1 MRLQQ
6 AAQWSQD
13 WITGSSS
20 VNRGF
25 SELLWAV
32 MSARFAGLSGA
43 ISGEWQKE
51 LSNKEDHDGG

>member
-1 MRLQQ
+1 
-6 AAQWSQD
+6 
-13 WITGSSS
+13 
-20 VNRGF
+20 
-25 SELLWAV
+25 V